1 MAETDSYFE
10 SKQFKDILKRYED
23 AQAAGTDAYFDS
35 SELTDLAEYYY
46 NNGKRAKATDLLDEA
61 IATFPGVALPLV
73 LRARTALSDERD
85 VEKARYYA
93 SQVSDRLDLDY
104 LYLEAE
110 IMLTEHRDQEADQF
124 LREKMDQI
132 DEDDIPDYI
141 LDVATLFT
149 DYNNTELA
157 QTWLDL
163 SDESDL
169 GDYQELEGRIA
180 FGKGNYEKSEQ
191 IFEQLLDKDPY
202 SGRLWNSLASA
213 QFMRE
218 RIDESISSSEFSIAI
233 NPNDADA
240 LLNKAN
246 GLFRIGQYEKALD
259 YYRRFTAICPDDE
272 CGYLYQGNALLS
284 LDQPQEALKQFQ
296 LAESKLSA
304 DSQNQQELY
313 QNLAFT
319 LSILSR
325 VDEALEYLDK
335 AETTTG
341 SNLNEIMVMRG
352 HIYLENNFTTEAQH
366 CFATALGG
374 SNHSPDIF
382 LKVSISIYECGYTSI
397 AYKMLKMLFDDSTEA
412 PKDGYSY
419 IAICSKQLNKRQDF
433 LRYLKKACENNPY
446 EARLVMGDLFPA
458 DLQPQ
463 QYYAYALEHNI

>member
-10 SKQFKDILKRYED
+10 SKQFKDILKRYEE
-23 AQAAGTDAYFDS
+23 AQQTGKAEFFDS
-35 SELTDLAEYYY
+35 SDLTDIAEYYY
-46 NNGKRAKATDLLDEA
+46 NNGKRAKATDILDEA

-73 LRARTALSDERD
+73 LRARTALSDEHD
-85 VEKARYYA
+85 VEKARHYA
-93 SQVSDRLDLDY
+93 SLVGNKLDLDY

-110 IMLTEHRDQEADQF
+110 IMLTDHRDQEADQF
-124 LREKMDQI
+124 LREKMEQI

-157 QTWLDL
+157 QSWLDL

-180 FGKGNYEKSEQ
+180 FGKGNYEKSER
-191 IFEQLLDKDPY
+191 IFERLLDKDPY

-218 RIDESISSSEFSIAI
+218 HIDDSISSSEFSIAI

-259 YYRRFTAICPDDE
+259 FYRRFSAICPDDE
-272 CGYLYQGNALLS
+272 CGHLYQGNALLS
-284 LDQPQEALKQFQ
+284 LDRPKEALKQFL
-296 LAESKLSA
+296 LAENKMDT
-304 DSQNQQELY
+304 DSPNLQELY
-313 QNLAFT
+313 QNIAFT
-319 LSILSR
+319 LSMLYK
-325 VDEALEYLDK
+325 VNDALEYLDK
-335 AETTTG
+335 AEMAAG

-352 HIYLENNFTTEAQH
+352 HIYLEHDLTKEAQQ
-366 CFATALGG
+366 CFATALAN
-374 SNHSPDIF
+374 SNHSTDIF

-397 AYKMLKMLFDDSTEA
+397 AYRMLKTLFDDATEA
-412 PKDGYSY
+412 PRDGYSY
-419 IAICSKQLNKRQDF
+419 MAICSRHLNQHDDF
-433 LRYLKKACENNPY
+433 LRYLKKACENNPF
-446 EARLVMGDLFPA
+446 EARLVMGDLFPS
-458 DLQPQ
+458 DIQPQ
-463 QYYAYALEHNI
+463 QYYDYALEHDI